1 MIKIGLTLDTTGI
14 FLRIGAT
21 FFFTLMVILIKF
33 LAEAVP
39 VGQVVFFRSA
49 VALVPLVLFLMWTKD
64 FPSGLRSKR
73 PMGHVM
79 RCLMGC
85 AAMFASFASLK
96 YLPLAHASIL
106 GYLAPMLAVVLAR
119 FILGENVSPIRWFA
133 VVLSFLGML
142 VLVLPKAT
150 GAALDQSYMI
160 GLALALVMAVFT
172 AGAKIQ
178 IRSLALTEN
187 AGAIA
192 FYFALTCALA
202 GLLTAG
208 LGWVQPNPMQ
218 WLLLIGSGLTG
229 GIAHIMMTLALQKSE
244 VSKLAP
250 FEYLSLI
257 FAVIADYT
265 LFNVVPGLAFVGATA
280 LILAAMWL
288 VTFKDQLPQGA
299 KAS

>member
-1 MIKIGLTLDTTGI
+1 LIKIGLTLDTTGI

-79 RCLMGC
+79 RCMMGC

>member
-1 MIKIGLTLDTTGI
+1 MDTSGI
-14 FLRIGAT
+14 FLRVGAT
-21 FFFTLMVILIKF
+21 FFFTLMVILIK
-33 LAEAVP
+33 LLSEAVP

-49 VALVPLVLFLMWTKD
+49 VALVPLVLFLMWTKE
-64 FPSGLRSKR
+64 FPAGLYSKR
-73 PMGHVM
+73 PMGHVT

-106 GYLAPMLAVVLAR
+106 GYLAPMLAVVMAR
-119 FILGENVSPIRWFA
+119 FILGEEVSPTRWFA

-150 GAALDQSYMI
+150 GTTLDQSYMI
-160 GLALALVMAVFT
+160 GLGLALIMAVFT

-202 GLLTAG
+202 GLATAG
-208 LGWVQPNPMQ
+208 LGWVQPTAEQ
-218 WLLLIGSGLTG
+218 WLLLIGSGVAG
-229 GIAHIMMTLALQKSE
+229 GVAHIMMTLALQKSE

-257 FAVIADYT
+257 FAVIADYS
-265 LFNVVPGLAFVGATA
+265 LFNVVPGMAFIGATA

-288 VTFKDQLPQGA
+288 VTFKDKPSKEGASTKTA
-299 KAS
+299 KAG

>member
-1 MIKIGLTLDTTGI
+1 MTLDTTGI

-150 GAALDQSYMI
+150 GATVDQSYMI

>member
-1 MIKIGLTLDTTGI
+1 MKIGLTLDTTGI

-49 VALVPLVLFLMWTKD
+49 VALVPLVLFLMWTRD

-73 PMGHVM
+73 PMGHVV

>member
-1 MIKIGLTLDTTGI
+1 MKIGLTLDTSGI

-119 FILGENVSPIRWFA
+119 FILGEQVSPIRWFA

-160 GLALALVMAVFT
+160 GLALALVMAIFT

-208 LGWVQPNPMQ
+208 LGWVQPNPVQ

-229 GIAHIMMTLALQKSE
+229 ALPIS
-244 VSKLAP
+244 
-250 FEYLSLI
+250 
-257 FAVIADYT
+257 
-265 LFNVVPGLAFVGATA
+265 
-280 LILAAMWL
+280 
-288 VTFKDQLPQGA
+288 
-299 KAS
+299 

>member
-1 MIKIGLTLDTTGI
+1 MSKIGLTLDSTGI

-119 FILGENVSPIRWFA
+119 FILCEQVSLIRWFA

-150 GAALDQSYMI
+150 GATVDQSYMI
-160 GLALALVMAVFT
+160 GLVLALVMAVFT

-187 AGAIA
+187 AGVIA

-208 LGWVQPNPMQ
+208 FGWVQPNPMQ

-288 VTFKDQLPQGA
+288 VTFKDQLPHGA